1 MQLKTIFN
9 YIFILPI
16 KFYQKL
22 ISPWLGQN
30 CRHTP
35 TCSQYAIE
43 AIQEWGVLKGL
54 FLGVKRIIKCHP
66 WGTHGYDPVPKNIK
80 K

>member
-1 MQLKTIFN
+1 MKTILK

-16 KFYQKL
+16 KLYQKL

-54 FLGVKRIIKCHP
+54 FLGVKRISKCHP
-66 WGTHGYDPVPKNIK
+66 WGTHGYDPAPKNIK